1 MKVVKFIG
9 SLAII
14 IALTVIANKLSKL
27 NAVVEFPIYAAVLGI
42 IAGNIPRVSMYIK
55 SATKAE
61 FFIKVGLVLLGAS
74 VSFGVIMSIG
84 WRGMVQALIGV
95 TLIFFLA
102 WFVSGWFGLD
112 KKFRAVLASAVSICG
127 VSAAIAGAGA
137 VKAEKEKLTYVIMM
151 VIAFALPLMVV
162 IPILANIFGLSP
174 AVAGAWAGNNIDTTA
189 AVVGAGQIMGE
200 QAVKVASVVKMSQN
214 VLIGVVAFSLALY
227 FALRVDRKAQ
237 KPSAV
242 EIWHRFPKFV
252 IGFVLLS
259 ILASLGIFDK
269 AQVKTIGALQKWFF
283 ATAFVCIGMGF
294 NFKELRK
301 LGGKPLLVFAIVT
314 VINTVTALGLSYWL
328 FGDYEF

>member
-1 MKVVKFIG
+1 MKYIKFIG

-14 IALTVIANKLSKL
+14 IALTVIANKLSKF
-27 NAVVEFPIYAAVLGI
+27 NAVVEFPIYAAILGI
-42 IAGNIPRVSMYIK
+42 IAGNIPYVSKYIK
-55 SATKAE
+55 SASRAE

-74 VSFGVIMSIG
+74 VSFTTIMSIG
-84 WRGMVQALIGV
+84 LRGMVQAVIGV
-95 TLIFFLA
+95 TLIFFTA
-102 WFVSGWFGLD
+102 WYVAGWFGLD
-112 KKFRAVLASAVSICG
+112 KKFKAVLATAVSICG
-127 VSAAIAGAGA
+127 VSAAIVGAGA
-137 VKAEKEKLTYVIMM
+137 VKAEREKLTYVITM

-162 IPILANIFGLSP
+162 VPILAGILNLSP

-214 VLIGVVAFSLALY
+214 VLIGVAAFLLALY

-237 KPSAV
+237 RPSAV

-252 IGFVLLS
+252 IGFLLLS
-259 ILASLGIFDK
+259 ILASLGMFDK
-269 AQVKTIGALQKWFF
+269 AKVKAIGALQKWFF
-283 ATAFVCIGMGF
+283 ALAFVCIGMGF

-314 VINTVTALGLSYWL
+314 VINTATALGLSVWL
-328 FGDYEF
+328 FGDYEL